1 MTEKPSATQE
11 GVSIV
16 VCCHNSARLLP
27 ETLSHLAA
35 QQFSAL
41 QPSCE
46 VIVVDNASTDDT
58 AKVAR
63 ECWPDD
69 CPIPLRIVLEP
80 RLGLSNARLRGIAE
94 AKYSIVSFVDDD
106 NLVNNDWVEIV
117 SSVMSEHSEV
127 GACGGQVEAQCE
139 VAQPHWFERF
149 QNYYAVG
156 QQADQEGDIT
166 DTRGYL
172 WGAGLCLRK
181 KALERL
187 VEDGFKFL
195 LSDRKGEALSSGGDA
210 ELCYALKLTGWRLW
224 YEPQLRL
231 RHFLTAPRLQW
242 NYLRRISR
250 GFGAATAGIDSYEM
264 AFKEAPR
271 TIVERLQRT
280 WIWQTLATVWHLL
293 RQPVKLLQAALASR
307 EGDASALQIENLW
320 GRLLELLRHRRSYGS
335 NLRRIQTKMSDKL

>member
-1 MTEKPSATQE
+1 MQE

-35 QQFSAL
+35 QQFSSAP
-41 QPSCE
+41 PSCE

-58 AKVAR
+58 VKVAR

-69 CPIPLRIVLEP
+69 RPIPLRIVPEP
-80 RLGLSNARLRGIAE
+80 KLGLSNARLRGIAE
-94 AKYSIVSFVDDD
+94 AKYSIVCFVDDD
-106 NLVNNDWVEIV
+106 NLVNDDWAEIV
-117 SSVMSEHSEV
+117 SRVMSEHPEV
-127 GACGGQVEAQCE
+127 GACGGQTEAQCE
-139 VAQPHWFERF
+139 VAQPLWFELF

-156 QQADQEGDIT
+156 QQAEQEGDIT
-166 DTRGYL
+166 DARGYL

-181 KALERL
+181 EAFERL
-187 VEDGFKFL
+187 FENGFGFL

-250 GFGAATAGIDSYEM
+250 GFGAATAAIDSYEM
-264 AFKEAPR
+264 AFKDEPS
-271 TIVERLQRT
+271 TVVERLRRT
-280 WIWQTLATVWHLL
+280 WGWQTLATVWRLL
-293 RQPVKLLQAALASR
+293 RQPVKVLRAALVSG
-307 EGDASALQIENLW
+307 EGDANVLRIENLW
-320 GRLLELLRHRRSYGS
+320 GRLRELLQHRRTYAA
-335 NLRRIQTKMSDKL
+335 NLKRIRTVMSDKL

>member
-35 QQFSAL
+35 QQFSSSP
-41 QPSCE
+41 PSCE
-46 VIVVDNASTDDT
+46 VIVVDNASTDET
-58 AKVAR
+58 AKIAR

-69 CPIPLRIVLEP
+69 CPIPLRIVPEP
-80 RLGLSNARLRGIAE
+80 KLGLSNARLRGIAE
-94 AKYSIVSFVDDD
+94 ANYSIVCFVDDD
-106 NLVNNDWVEIV
+106 NLVSHDWAEIV
-117 SSVMSEHSEV
+117 SRVMSEHSEV

-139 VAQPHWFERF
+139 VAQPRWFERF

-156 QQADQEGDIT
+156 QQAEQEGDVT

-181 KALERL
+181 EAFERV
-187 VEDGFKFL
+187 VENGFSFL
-195 LSDRKGEALSSGGDA
+195 LSDRKGESLSSGGDA

-224 YEPQLRL
+224 YEPRLRL

-242 NYLRRISR
+242 NHLRRISR

-264 AFKEAPR
+264 AFKEEPGKV
-271 TIVERLQRT
+271 VERLRRT
-280 WIWQTLATVWHLL
+280 WGWQTLATVWHLA
-293 RQPVKLLQAALASR
+293 RQPVRVLRAALASA
-307 EGDASALQIENLW
+307 EGDASVLQIENLW

-335 NLRRIQTKMSDKL
+335 NLRRIQTKRFDRL

>member
-1 MTEKPSATQE
+1 VTEKPSATQE

-27 ETLSHLAA
+27 ETLSNLAA
-35 QQFSAL
+35 QQLSSPP
-41 QPSCE
+41 PSCE

-58 AKVAR
+58 GKVAL

-80 RLGLSNARLRGIAE
+80 RLGLSHARLRGIAE
-94 AKYSIVSFVDDD
+94 AKYSVVCFVDDD
-106 NLVNNDWVEIV
+106 NLVNNDWAEIV
-117 SSVMSEHSEV
+117 SRVMSEHPEV

-139 VAQPHWFERF
+139 VAQPLWFERF

-156 QQADQEGDIT
+156 RQAEQEGDIT

-181 KALERL
+181 KALDGL
-187 VEDGFKFL
+187 VENGFSFL
-195 LSDRKGEALSSGGDA
+195 LTDRKGEALSSGGDA

-242 NYLRRISR
+242 KYLRRISR
-250 GFGAATAGIDSYEM
+250 GFGAATAGIDAYEM
-264 AFKEAPR
+264 AFKEEPG
-271 TIVERLQRT
+271 TFVERLRRT
-280 WIWQTLATVWHLL
+280 WGWQTLATVWRLL
-293 RQPVKLLQAALASR
+293 RQPVKLLQATLASG
-307 EGDASALQIENLW
+307 EGDASILKIENLW
-320 GRLLELLRHRRSYGS
+320 GRLLELLRHRRSYAS
-335 NLRRIQTKMSDKL
+335 NLRRIQNKMSDKL